1 MIIVTI
7 WHYLS
12 IFETLEVRFSLHIYY
27 TIGVPKSCK
36 VKITTI
42 GSNSIVDIL
51 NCSYLIIV
59 M

>member
-1 MIIVTI
+1 MTI

-36 VKITTI
+36 AKITTI
-42 GSNSIVDIL
+42 GSNSVVDIL